1 MFMANITEIRFDF
14 LKNNIKNVSGMRSSI
29 YHDQDVLVNNLSN
42 LYCNFGATMAKDLK
56 FNLSTKY
63 VGQMSSKSTFDD
75 FVFKKKLPKTLHF
88 SRNSMIRFKKTNWR
102 KSN

>member
-1 MFMANITEIRFDF
+1 
-14 LKNNIKNVSGMRSSI
+14 MRSSI

-88 SRNSMIRFKKTNWR
+88 SRNSMIRFKKQIGESQIDDDTLRCNIIEEKFR
-102 KSN
+102 